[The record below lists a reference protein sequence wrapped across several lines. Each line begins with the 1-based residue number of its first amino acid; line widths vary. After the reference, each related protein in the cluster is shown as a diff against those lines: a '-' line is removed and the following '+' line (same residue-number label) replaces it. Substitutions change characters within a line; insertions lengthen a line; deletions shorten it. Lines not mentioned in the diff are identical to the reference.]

1 MVFEDHNARNDW
13 KYRNEYDLPK
23 LVSYMLQ
30 AVREEMEVDGAAK
43 N

>member
-13 KYRNEYDLPK
+13 KYNNQYDLAK
-23 LVSYMLQ
+23 LVNYMLD
-30 AVREEMEVDGAAK
+30 AVREEMKIDGAAK